1 MGISSDAQEAQPVTG
16 HAGDAPILGRARK
29 ASRATIAAG
38 QRTSPGS
45 GHPHERPT
53 SLAILLKF
61 IEAHEARQAARGAGR
76 RRCNWF
82 ERHTLASMRWNHS
95 LRRTSGSSAS
105 GEISATRRDPP
116 RGRVR
121 QIGRPCAESSRLDD
135 FDPDD
140 RTFDRPAAPRWG
152 SAALN
157 CALVRIEA
165 AQIVGES
172 RNRRA
177 ADGQS
182 MGSRDIWAPA

>member
-1 MGISSDAQEAQPVTG
+1 MRILSDAQEAQPVTG
-16 HAGDAPILGRARK
+16 HDAPILGRARK